1 MGKLITAIV
10 TTIIVSVLWV
20 LMIRYRPTW
29 IENIKSSKANFPE
42 NPKNGDVFIIDGIEY
57 IFITNK
63 WVVKPVE
70 SDVEF
75 AGRIMNNQ
83 NEQVFYDINGIQLN
97 PQPNARPKTCEREC
111 LVKVGENKYTCTGC
125 SSEFRPSFRLTQ
137 QQQDLFDKLTVSQT
151 SRTSNNGSRKFPAS
165 CYLWADMI
173 KNNSS
178 SSAIEAQ
185 WKICSAQ
192 LG

>member
-20 LMIRYRPTW
+20 LVIRYRPTW

-42 NPKNGDVFIIDGIEY
+42 NPKNGDVFVIDGIEY

-70 SDVEF
+70 SDLQF
-75 AGRIMNNQ
+75 GGRIGY
-83 NEQVFYDINGIQLN
+83 VSGLFDANGIQLDV
-97 PQPNARPKTCEREC
+97 QPNARPKTCEREC

-151 SRTSNNGSRKFPAS
+151 SRTSNNGARKFPAS